1 MNPSD
6 DKQLYLDMQEH
17 PEKYSDQQL
26 EAMMDRLDREP
37 DAEAAWQRL
46 QARLATKAPATAP
59 RRQKAP
65 SHMLRKVAA
74 TLLFACASAVLGY
87 AGYKAFSPGRHRAAA
102 RTEVAA
108 QKKPQAHEAA
118 ATPDSLFRFANV
130 QLDSILSMVARHYG
144 RRVVFRYQKART
156 LRLHTMWNSA
166 RPLSEFVEILNE
178 FDAFRLTDQ
187 RDTLFVEPIA
197 EEEEGK

>member
-1 MNPSD
+1 
-6 DKQLYLDMQEH
+6 
-17 PEKYSDQQL
+17 
-26 EAMMDRLDREP
+26 
-37 DAEAAWQRL
+37 
-46 QARLATKAPATAP
+46 
-59 RRQKAP
+59 
-65 SHMLRKVAA
+65 
-74 TLLFACASAVLGY
+74 
-87 AGYKAFSPGRHRAAA
+87 
-102 RTEVAA
+102 
-108 QKKPQAHEAA
+108 
-118 ATPDSLFRFANV
+118 
-130 QLDSILSMVARHYG
+130 MVAHHYG